1 MVSPAPVS
9 PYYPTPQS
17 PGARS
22 ATPGAV
28 MKEGMPVDMDAP
40 MQQAGET
47 LSGQAN
53 ARESGSA
60 NGKLH
65 AEPVGSLPDADM
77 QELDGVKSES
87 VPALPTP
94 TADAP
99 APPFPSSSAVKA
111 EAEPI
116 DDLTIFAAS
125 APNAPLANLDR
136 KPSLSSMLT
145 ASASASTRSPSPH
158 KREGSTPSA
167 NGDRKP
173 SLPPPY
179 PFASTSASVDEI
191 DRKQA
196 FSPAASGSGGS
207 TPARSG
213 SGSGEGDEE
222 EEEVVK
228 PGRGRGKG
236 KKKKVEVEPQLIGHL
251 PLAEEDAAKTY
262 TELEGCTYYSKALG
276 DVPYYDP
283 DASRCDCSWNTS
295 TREPDADEACG
306 EHSNCVNRMMQ
317 IECLMGDCRCGRHCQ
332 NQRFQKRQ
340 YAPIEIVQTEKKGFG
355 VRAGA
360 DISADTFVYEYVGE
374 VIGPQPFQ
382 RKMKEYANEGI
393 KHFYFMALDRDV
405 FIDAT
410 KKGGKGRFLNHSCN
424 PNCVVA
430 KWTVGRKMRMGIFTK
445 RDIKMHEELTFNYN
459 VDRYGHVA
467 QECYCGEPNCVG
479 YIGGKTQTDLGGMD
493 DLYIDAL
500 GITEEV
506 EALGLKGSKKK
517 KGKKLDED
525 FTPTLHPV
533 QLEEVPKV
541 SAAIRQALQTR
552 RILEKLLQRV
562 AMTTDDEVQ
571 RNLMRLHGL
580 NLMNN
585 VLREYPSDIHVITL
599 DLEILSRWKLQTRN
613 KIESSKIEE
622 NVQKCLA
629 VEDDKVKTLA
639 GDLLTAWGDLQLGYR
654 IPKAMTDGIE
664 DPERKRSSTFDLEQI
679 AKRARIEHEASK
691 AEDERPRFV
700 MPTANNNLSLAR
712 PPPYKGK
719 LPEGWE
725 PQWERQL
732 DAYVFRNVHTGEMQR
747 EIPYQPARSHAVAP
761 RYAAPLD
768 ANELIAQAERA
779 AQEAKEA
786 EERRVAEEKAARE
799 AAAREKEEQRKREKE
814 EKVRQQKDKRVMG
827 LFSNVVV
834 ATMSKYKA
842 HFDSETF
849 KKRAREVTE
858 ILIEKEKKR
867 PSYESEAYD
876 SLAPEKESKVKS
888 FVKDWVKKLLER
900 RKSSSARPPSSS
912 SSSQTPKRPEA
923 SGTPKPALTPADVD
937 MPFALPQTNGH
948 SNGNGAQ
955 SGTSPGTPPLPRS

>member
-1 MVSPAPVS
+1 MVSPAPAS

-28 MKEGMPVDMDAP
+28 AKEGQQGEMDTP
-40 MQQAGET
+40 MQQGGET

-60 NGKLH
+60 NGQLH

-77 QELDGVKSES
+77 QALNGVKSES
-87 VPALPTP
+87 VHALPTP

-99 APPFPSSSAVKA
+99 APSFASLSAIKA
-111 EAEPI
+111 EPEPLA
-116 DDLTIFAAS
+116 DLTTFAAS

-145 ASASASTRSPSPH
+145 ASASASTRSPSPY
-158 KREGSTPSA
+158 KREGSTPST

-196 FSPAASGSGGS
+196 FSPVASGSGGS

-213 SGSGEGDEE
+213 SGSGDGDEE

-228 PGRGRGKG
+228 PGRGKGKG

-506 EALGLKGSKKK
+506 EGLGLKGSKKK

-629 VEDDKVKTLA
+629 VEDDKVMTLA
-639 GDLLTAWGDLQLGYR
+639 GDLLAAWGDLQLGYR
-654 IPKAMTDGIE
+654 IPKAMTDASE
-664 DPERKRSSTFDLEQI
+664 DPDRKRSSTFDLEQI

-691 AEDERPRFV
+691 AEEERPRFV
-700 MPTANNNLSLAR
+700 MPTANNNLNLAR

-719 LPEGWE
+719 LPDGWE

-732 DAYVFRNVHTGEMQR
+732 DAYVFRNIHTGEMQR
-747 EIPYQPARSHAVAP
+747 EVPYQPARPQIVAP

-799 AAAREKEEQRKREKE
+799 AAAREREEQRKREKE
-814 EKVRQQKDKRVMG
+814 EKVKQQKDKRVMG

-876 SLAPEKESKVKS
+876 SLAPEKESKVNS
-888 FVKDWVKKLLER
+888 FVKEWVKKLLER

-912 SSSQTPKRPEA
+912 SSSQTPKRLEP
-923 SGTPKPALTPADVD
+923 SGTPKPASTPMDVD
-937 MPFALPQTNGH
+937 MPFGLPQTNGH

-955 SGTSPGTPPLPRS
+955 SGTPPGTPPLPRS

>member
-1 MVSPAPVS
+1 MLAVS
-9 PYYPTPQS
+9 
-17 PGARS
+17 
-22 ATPGAV
+22 
-28 MKEGMPVDMDAP
+28 EGM
-40 MQQAGET
+40 
-47 LSGQAN
+47 S
-53 ARESGSA
+53 
-60 NGKLH
+60 
-65 AEPVGSLPDADM
+65 
-77 QELDGVKSES
+77 
-87 VPALPTP
+87 
-94 TADAP
+94 
-99 APPFPSSSAVKA
+99 
-111 EAEPI
+111 
-116 DDLTIFAAS
+116 
-125 APNAPLANLDR
+125 
-136 KPSLSSMLT
+136 
-145 ASASASTRSPSPH
+145 
-158 KREGSTPSA
+158 
-167 NGDRKP
+167 
-173 SLPPPY
+173 
-179 PFASTSASVDEI
+179 
-191 DRKQA
+191 
-196 FSPAASGSGGS
+196 
-207 TPARSG
+207 
-213 SGSGEGDEE
+213 
-222 EEEVVK
+222 
-228 PGRGRGKG
+228 
-236 KKKKVEVEPQLIGHL
+236 
-251 PLAEEDAAKTY
+251 AAKTY
-262 TELEGCTYYSKALG
+262 TELEG
-276 DVPYYDP
+276 
-283 DASRCDCSWNTS
+283 
-295 TREPDADEACG
+295 
-306 EHSNCVNRMMQ
+306 
-317 IECLMGDCRCGRHCQ
+317 
-332 NQRFQKRQ
+332 FQKRQ
-340 YAPIEIVQTEKKGFG
+340 YAPIEIVQTEEKGFG

-374 VIGPQPFQ
+374 VVGPQPFQ

-430 KWTVGRKMRMGIFTK
+430 KWTVGRKMRMGIFAK

-552 RILEKLLQRV
+552 RIFEKLLQRV

-585 VLREYPSDIHVITL
+585 VLREYPSGVHVITL

-639 GDLLTAWGDLQLGYR
+639 GDLLAAWGDLQLGYR
-654 IPKAMTDGIE
+654 IPKAMTDGTE
-664 DPERKRSSTFDLEQI
+664 DPERKRSSTIDLEQI

-691 AEDERPRFV
+691 AEEERPRFV
-700 MPTANNNLSLAR
+700 MPTANNNLNLAR

-719 LPEGWE
+719 LPDGWE

-732 DAYVFRNVHTGEMQR
+732 DIYVFRNIHTGEMQG
-747 EIPYQPARSHAVAP
+747 
-761 RYAAPLD
+761 D
-768 ANELIAQAERA
+768 AERA

-786 EERRVAEEKAARE
+786 EERRVAQEKAARE

-888 FVKDWVKKLLER
+888 FVKEFKEWVKKLLER
-900 RKSSSARPPSSS
+900 RKSSSAPPPSSS
-912 SSSQTPKRPEA
+912 SSSQTPKRPEP
-923 SGTPKPALTPADVD
+923 SGTPKPASTPVDVD
-937 MPFALPQTNGH
+937 VPFSLPQMNGH
-948 SNGNGAQ
+948 LNARPGKARPANPLAH
-955 SGTSPGTPPLPRS
+955 GTHRSIPGHTISSCANRRLVRRRHLVHRRAVLGRLPPANLSTHHFLPY

>member
-28 MKEGMPVDMDAP
+28 AKVGQQGEVDTP
-40 MQQAGET
+40 MQQGGGP
-47 LSGQAN
+47 LSGEAN
-53 ARESGSA
+53 ARASSSA
-60 NGKLH
+60 NGQLH

-77 QELDGVKSES
+77 QGLNGVKPEA
-87 VPALPTP
+87 VHALLTP

-99 APPFPSSSAVKA
+99 APPFPSSNSVKA
-111 EAEPI
+111 EPEPVA
-116 DDLTIFAAS
+116 DLTTFAAS

-145 ASASASTRSPSPH
+145 ASASNLIRSPSPY
-158 KREGSTPSA
+158 KREGSTPST

-173 SLPPPY
+173 SLPPLY
-179 PFASTSASVDEI
+179 PFASTSASVDEV
-191 DRKQA
+191 DRKQV
-196 FSPAASGSGGS
+196 FSPVASGSGGS

-228 PGRGRGKG
+228 PGRGKGKG
-236 KKKKVEVEPQLIGHL
+236 KKKKVEAEPQLIGHL

-276 DVPYYDP
+276 DVPYYDL

-295 TREPDADEACG
+295 SREPDADEACG

-317 IECLMGDCRCGRHCQ
+317 IECLRGDC
-332 NQRFQKRQ
+332 RFQKRQ

-467 QECYCGEPNCVG
+467 QECYCGERNCVG

-552 RILEKLLQRV
+552 RILEKLLHRV

-585 VLREYPSDIHVITL
+585 VLREYPSDVHVITL

-639 GDLLTAWGDLQLGYR
+639 GDLLVAWGDLQLGYR
-654 IPKAMTDGIE
+654 IPKAMMTDDTE
-664 DPERKRSSTFDLEQI
+664 DPDRKRSSTFDLEQI
-679 AKRARIEHEASK
+679 AKRARIEHETSNN
-691 AEDERPRFV
+691 EEQRPRFV
-700 MPTANNNLSLAR
+700 MPTANNNLNGR

-719 LPEGWE
+719 LPDGWE

-732 DAYVFRNVHTGEMQR
+732 DAYIFRNIHTGATQR
-747 EIPYQPARSHAVAP
+747 DVPYQPARPLAQAP
-761 RYAAPLD
+761 RYVAQLD

-786 EERRVAEEKAARE
+786 EERRVAEERAARE
-799 AAAREKEEQRKREKE
+799 AEAREKEEQRKKEKE
-814 EKVRQQKDKRVMG
+814 EKLRLQKDKRVMG

-867 PSYESEAYD
+867 PSYESESYD
-876 SLAPEKESKVKS
+876 SIAPEKEAKVKS
-888 FVKDWVKKLLER
+888 FVKDWVKKLVER
-900 RKSSSARPPSSS
+900 RKSSSARLLSSS
-912 SSSQTPKRPEA
+912 SSSLTPKRPDA
-923 SGTPKPALTPADVD
+923 SDTPKPDSTPVDVD
-937 MPFALPQTNGH
+937 MPFSLPHTNGH
-948 SNGNGAQ
+948 SNGNGAP
-955 SGTSPGTPPLPRS
+955 SGTPPGTPPLPRS